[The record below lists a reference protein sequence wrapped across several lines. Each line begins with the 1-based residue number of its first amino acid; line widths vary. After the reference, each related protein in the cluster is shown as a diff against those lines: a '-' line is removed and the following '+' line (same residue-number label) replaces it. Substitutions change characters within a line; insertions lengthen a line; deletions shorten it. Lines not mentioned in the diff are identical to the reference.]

1 MNRKCTKT
9 CLTIALL
16 GCAISALADTGIAY
30 VIEPQSRAA
39 YEVVTTKVG
48 DIVRPLGYRGNL
60 SVNAFAGLGDKSR
73 PIGGF
78 SLSYRGRLA
87 ENVTLDVGPAL
98 FVSERKPSGV
108 ALFIGVSWRF

>member
-1 MNRKCTKT
+1 MKLITALFLFLCT
-9 CLTIALL
+9 
-16 GCAISALADTGIAY
+16 AIGMADTGIAY
-30 VIEPQSRAA
+30 VIEPQSKAA
-39 YEVVTTKVG
+39 YEVVTTQVG
-48 DIVRPLGYRGNL
+48 EIVRPLGYRGNL

-87 ENVTLDVGPAL
+87 ENVTIDVGPAL

-108 ALFIGVSWRF
+108 ALFIGASWRF